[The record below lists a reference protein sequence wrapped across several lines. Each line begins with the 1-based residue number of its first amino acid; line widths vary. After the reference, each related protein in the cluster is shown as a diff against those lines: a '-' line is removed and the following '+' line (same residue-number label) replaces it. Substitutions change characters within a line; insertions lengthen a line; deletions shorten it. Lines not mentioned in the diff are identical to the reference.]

1 MIDTQLIC
9 FAGCVVAE
17 LGIVSVCIAFNKFE
31 RWWGVRSM
39 SLEIARGEFVRGQNE
54 MWGCITSDVAQ

>member
-1 MIDTQLIC
+1 MIDTTLIS

-31 RWWGVRSM
+31 RWRGVRSM
-39 SLEIARGEFVRGQNE
+39 SLKIARGEFVREKRKQRG
-54 MWGCITSDVAQ
+54 V